1 MFTYSHKCIILNIYK
16 EMEIIMLTTI
26 MFIVSLIAYFKI
38 DSYMQR
44 IEAEEDSARQERH
57 ILEEETLWELTH
69 K

>member
-1 MFTYSHKCIILNIYK
+1 
-16 EMEIIMLTTI
+16 MENNMLTTI